1 MAHNSLSDDGLAT
14 TPAAC
19 VQERLSDTLDQLYET
34 YEPSVERWVRRMA
47 GPGAEVEDLVH
58 DVFLVALRRWH
69 EFRGDAKVSTWLF
82 RITERIVRKRRFR
95 QRLHGFL
102 KLVFRHN
109 TATLARCSPT
119 PLEEI
124 ERRQQCAL
132 LYAAV
137 DRLPEKYR
145 TPVIM
150 FDIDGRSAAEVATL
164 LGIKPNA
171 VWVRV
176 HRARARLLDDL
187 SAEGKETSH
196 DD

>member
-1 MAHNSLSDDGLAT
+1 MAHNSLSDDGLALA
-14 TPAAC
+14 PAAC
-19 VQERLSDTLDQLYET
+19 VQERLLDTLDQLYET
-34 YEPSVERWVRRMA
+34 YEPSVERWVRRLA
-47 GPGAEVEDLVH
+47 GPQAEVEDLVH

-69 EFRGDAKVSTWLF
+69 EFRGDAKISTWLF
-82 RITERIVRKRRFR
+82 RITELVVRKRRFR
-95 QRLHGFL
+95 RHARGLL
-102 KLVFRHN
+102 NLVFRDST
-109 TATLARCSPT
+109 TALAPSSPT
-119 PLEEI
+119 PLDEL
-124 ERRQQCAL
+124 ERCQQCAL
-132 LYAAV
+132 LYAAL

-187 SAEGKETSH
+187 SAEGKETSYE
-196 DD
+196 D

>member
-1 MAHNSLSDDGLAT
+1 MAHNPLSDDDLAA

-19 VQERLSDTLDQLYET
+19 VEKRLLDSLDQLYET
-34 YEPSVERWVRRMA
+34 YEPSVERWVRRLA

-58 DVFLVALRRWH
+58 DVFLVALRRKN
-69 EFRGDAKVSTWLF
+69 EFRGDAKISTWLF
-82 RITERIVRKRRFR
+82 RITELIVRKRRFR
-95 QRLHGFL
+95 GRLHGFL
-102 KLVFRHN
+102 GLLFRDN
-109 TATLARCSPT
+109 ATTLTPSSPT
-119 PLEEI
+119 PLEEL

-132 LYAAV
+132 LYAAL

-150 FDIDGRSAAEVATL
+150 FDIDGRSAQEVAGL

-176 HRARARLLDDL
+176 HRARSRLLDEL
-187 SAEGKETSH
+187 STDGRKFSH
-196 DD
+196 EK

>member
-187 SAEGKETSH
+187 SAEGKEASH

>member
-164 LGIKPNA
+164 LGIKPNV

-187 SAEGKETSH
+187 SAEGKEASH